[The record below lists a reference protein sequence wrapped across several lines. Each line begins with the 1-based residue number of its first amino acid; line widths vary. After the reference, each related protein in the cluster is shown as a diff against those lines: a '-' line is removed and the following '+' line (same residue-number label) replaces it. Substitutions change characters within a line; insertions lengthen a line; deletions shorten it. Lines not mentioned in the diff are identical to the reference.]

1 MSETRVPSRARPV
14 EVELKYRLRNRAA
27 ADRFVG
33 SDELGRFKAASP
45 VRTTQLEDRY
55 LDTKDGSLARA
66 GFAARLRGS
75 GGGTVVSVKSTA
87 RRPTD
92 RGPHRR
98 EELEGPADRTSG
110 PHDWPPSDARSLI
123 LELCGDEPLVEL
135 VTIRQLR
142 RRRELRDGATV
153 AELSLDEVDVVARS
167 RVVERFAELEVELVR
182 GDEQRLT
189 ALGEVLQA
197 DPDLREARVSKLE
210 SALAVVRDQ
219 RLSKGP
225 LPDLRDFEDDLDH
238 IDGHG
243 RGTADTG
250 DDSAPA
256 TLAPDTAPEERPSQA
271 PTSVSPTAGTRRR
284 ATRRRAATAGVTA
297 RQEAP
302 AAAKVVVRPSSPPSA
317 PLSVGKHPGVT
328 ADDHVAEAGRKLLRF
343 HFARMLAR
351 EAGTRDGKDAEELH
365 SMRVATRRMRAAW
378 RVFGDGFRTDRTK
391 RYRSRLREIA
401 GRLGAVR
408 DLDVLLDAADGYRDD
423 LPGPDQS
430 ALDPLL
436 GNWRA
441 VREDAR
447 VLLLRELD
455 SDGYRRFVEDFR
467 VFVQTE
473 GAAVLPV
480 APTEPHRIRDTAPT
494 RIWRTYER
502 VRAYEPVLRWAD
514 VETLHDLRIAAKR
527 LRYAL
532 EFVRE
537 PLGAPVEPLIAR
549 VVALQDH
556 LGLLHDAD
564 VAASMARTFLVER
577 AGTLSSTQ
585 SSAIGR
591 YLVSREREVGRLRR
605 SVGGPWRGIA
615 GVRFRRGLGRI
626 VAVL

>member
-1 MSETRVPSRARPV
+1 MSETKAPVRRRAV
-14 EVELKYRLRNRAA
+14 EVELKFRLRDRAA
-27 ADRFVG
+27 ADRFVA
-33 SDELGRFKAASP
+33 SDEIGRFKASSP

-66 GFAARLRGS
+66 GFAARLRGT

-87 RRPTD
+87 RRPSEH
-92 RGPHRR
+92 GPHRR

-167 RVVERFAELEVELVR
+167 RVIERFAELEVELVR
-182 GDEQRLT
+182 GEEARLV
-189 ALGEVLQA
+189 ALGQLLEA

-210 SALAVVRDQ
+210 TALAVVRDQ
-219 RLSKGP
+219 RLTKGP

-238 IDGHG
+238 IDNGGHIARDETTEPVAQSG
-243 RGTADTG
+243 ERA
-250 DDSAPA
+250 APPPA
-256 TLAPDTAPEERPSQA
+256 RP
-271 PTSVSPTAGTRRR
+271 
-284 ATRRRAATAGVTA
+284 ATRRRRVADRRVTTRRAAQAATPPGPSEPAPPIP
-297 RQEAP
+297 AP
-302 AAAKVVVRPSSPPSA
+302 ASPP
-317 PLSVGKHPGVT
+317 LQVGKHPGVT
-328 ADDHVAEAGRKLLRF
+328 ADDHVAEAGRKILRF

-351 EAGTRDGKDAEELH
+351 EAGTREGKDPEELH

-391 RYRSRLREIA
+391 RYRSQLREIA

-408 DLDVLLDAADGYRDD
+408 DLDVLLDAADAYRDN
-423 LPGPDQS
+423 LPRSEGQS
-430 ALDPLL
+430 LAPLL
-436 GNWRA
+436 DSWHA
-441 VREDAR
+441 VRDDAR

-467 VFVQTE
+467 VFVQTD

-480 APTEPHRIRDTAPT
+480 APTEAHRIRDTAPA

-514 VETLHDLRIAAKR
+514 VDTLHDLRIAAKW
-527 LRYAL
+527 LRYTL

-537 PLGAPVEPLIAR
+537 PLGSPVEPLIAR

-577 AGTLSSTQ
+577 AGTLTSAQ
-585 SSAIGR
+585 SAAIGR

-605 SVGGPWRGIA
+605 SVGTPWRGVS
-615 GVRFRRGLGRI
+615 GVGFRRGLGRVVAI
-626 VAVL
+626 V